1 MQIERMEQMFRDTK
15 LRANYF
21 EKVDKEVNKLKEMPR
36 DKFQNTVDD
45 CVMKVFENAYIERLS
60 NMYDKSKEA

>member
-1 MQIERMEQMFRDTK
+1 MRPKRTG
-15 LRANYF
+15 
-21 EKVDKEVNKLKEMPR
+21 EKVDKEVYKLKEMPR